1 MLNIWMIRSVLKNVA
16 EIIVNCMFV
25 DIKLTNVI

>member
-1 MLNIWMIRSVLKNVA
+1 MLNIWMIRSVLGNVA

-25 DIKLTNVI
+25 DIELTNVI

>member
-1 MLNIWMIRSVLKNVA
+1 MLNIWMIHPVLKNVA

-25 DIKLTNVI
+25 DIGLTNVI